1 MVNSNGARGPYRK
14 GVERRREIV
23 AAAAELFGESGYT
36 HSSMRELAKRVGLSQ
51 ALLLHYFSD
60 KEDLLVEVLN
70 LRDSSVAD
78 YLADIAESDV
88 ATRSREVARHAAEHD
103 GLTSLYIALSAEAVD
118 PDHPAHG
125 YFVDHYRAAQLQTR
139 ESAEVNGE
147 PPAGVSPDLVT
158 ALGIAVM
165 DGLQIQR
172 QYRPDVDPVAAVDA
186 FWQMVSAARSWWAL
200 TAQDACQALPA
211 DVSELDGPSNLVVL
225 DHLDSGS
232 PIPQRRAEDDAAEAE
247 LPTSHPSQSQ

>member
-1 MVNSNGARGPYRK
+1 
-14 GVERRREIV
+14 VERRREII

-70 LRDSSVAD
+70 LRDASVAD
-78 YLADIAESDV
+78 YLADTAESDV
-88 ATRSREVARHAAEHD
+88 ATRSREVARHSAEHE
-103 GLTSLYIALSAEAVD
+103 GLTSLYIALSAEAID
-118 PDHPAHG
+118 PNHPAHE
-125 YFVDHYRAAQLQTR
+125 YFVDHYRAAQKQTR
-139 ESAEVNGE
+139 EPGVEADR
-147 PPAGVSPDLVT
+147 PPAGVSPDVVA

-186 FWQMVSAARSWWAL
+186 FWELVSAARSWWTLA
-200 TAQDACQALPA
+200 AQNDGGAPSVDTSQANNFPESA
-211 DVSELDGPSNLVVL
+211 TDESDNSETPLLQRLASSN
-225 DHLDSGS
+225 
-232 PIPQRRAEDDAAEAE
+232 AAEA
-247 LPTSHPSQSQ
+247 TSP

>member
-1 MVNSNGARGPYRK
+1 MADSNRARGPYRK

-23 AAAAELFGESGYT
+23 AAAATLFGESGYT

-70 LRDSSVAD
+70 LRDASVAD
-78 YLADIAESDV
+78 YLADIAESDI
-88 ATRSREVARHAAEHD
+88 ATRSREVARHSAEHE
-103 GLTSLYIALSAEAVD
+103 GLTSLYIALSAEAID

-125 YFVDHYRAAQLQTR
+125 YFVDHYRSAKVQTK
-139 ESAEVNGE
+139 EPLGDSEE
-147 PPAGVSPDLVT
+147 PPAGVSRDLVA

-172 QYRPDVDPVAAVDA
+172 QYRPDLDGVEAVDA
-186 FWQMVSAARSWWAL
+186 FWELVAAARSWWAL
-200 TAQDACQALPA
+200 EANDPDRVPTAHARAATTPGSESSDEPA
-211 DVSELDGPSNLVVL
+211 EGPTSPAASNLEGAF
-225 DHLDSGS
+225 SGDVN
-232 PIPQRRAEDDAAEAE
+232 PA
-247 LPTSHPSQSQ
+247 